1 MVRKTQAKKKSKATS
16 NKTTDTPQA
25 DELPKQE
32 STSDPKKQQPTS
44 DKIKIDKN
52 KGDSK
57 SDITKDDE
65 QDSFTVLIKSKA
77 NKISPKSEGEIGFE
91 LVKDEK
97 AILYLRLTSNSSSG
111 NFCKTPVALISVID
125 VLNKQKADTA
135 FTSKVIK
142 DVFQGKGSRNSN
154 NRSFLMAV
162 LRSKDMGLTVAD
174 KDKPMSSNL
183 SVEFKS
189 QSDKLL
195 GMS

>member
-1 MVRKTQAKKKSKATS
+1 MVRKDKTKENKS
-16 NKTTDTPQA
+16 NKTSSKDKANKAKTDNK
-25 DELPKQE
+25 PK
-32 STSDPKKQQPTS
+32 
-44 DKIKIDKN
+44 
-52 KGDSK
+52 
-57 SDITKDDE
+57 ITKDE
-65 QDSFTVLIKSKA
+65 AQDNFTVLIKAKTK
-77 NKISPKSEGEIGFE
+77 KISPKSEGSIGFE
-91 LVKDEK
+91 LVKDKE

-111 NFCKTPVALISVID
+111 NFCKTPVSLNSVID
-125 VLNKQKADTA
+125 ALNKQKADTA

-174 KDKPMSSNL
+174 KDKSMSSKL

>member
-1 MVRKTQAKKKSKATS
+1 MVRKNKTKENKS
-16 NKTTDTPQA
+16 NKTSSTDKANKAKT
-25 DELPKQE
+25 D
-32 STSDPKKQQPTS
+32 
-44 DKIKIDKN
+44 IKPE
-52 KGDSK
+52 
-57 SDITKDDE
+57 ITKDE
-65 QDSFTVLIKSKA
+65 AQDNFIVLIKA
-77 NKISPKSEGEIGFE
+77 QTNKISPKSEGAIGFE
-91 LVKDEK
+91 LVKDEE
-97 AILYLRLTSNSSSG
+97 AILYIRLTSNSSSG

-162 LRSKDMGLTVAD
+162 LRSKDMGLTIAD
-174 KDKPMSSNL
+174 KDKPMLSNL
-183 SVEFKS
+183 SAAFKT